1 MRKFELASSVLTS
14 AAKVRLVIGIWSISC
29 CPFCTL
35 WLFQFEQSLRNA
47 DDPQNLHQQSIAQT
61 TVVYYCSRMEAV
73 SLMSRQ
79 TYLVQLCTGAE
90 SCARLGRRATTVSP
104 NICFGTLPVSFLRSS
119 AKNGP
124 HAHLIV
130 PENNVE
136 RLAHLSA
143 RDVCTF
149 PISPHVRYLRSR
161 PSHQRELLASKV
173 LEIGRSLL
181 TGGALDGERK
191 VDTRPEEAVM
201 WLQKAFSLAEHLDDT
216 LTAGA
221 AELKVRTRYYR
232 ALWLMVVV
240 YGFSNAY

>member
-1 MRKFELASSVLTS
+1 M
-14 AAKVRLVIGIWSISC
+14 
-29 CPFCTL
+29 
-35 WLFQFEQSLRNA
+35 
-47 DDPQNLHQQSIAQT
+47 
-61 TVVYYCSRMEAV
+61 
-73 SLMSRQ
+73 
-79 TYLVQLCTGAE
+79 
-90 SCARLGRRATTVSP
+90 SP

-136 RLAHLSA
+136 CLAHLSA